1 MHKKTILITLCC
13 ASLILVTPFTTV
25 AQENTVSNNVP
36 EQPKDVEGLV
46 AQLRVAINEILQ
58 KYGHIPSIA
67 KQCGIILNLIYYILS
82 LMVWVVSLI
91 IWVISL
97 IIWVISLILY
107 IPFLIGWVVYCGIII
122 IIAEILGIFIDYA
135 IYNHLHNLED
145 FLLSIGLIFVGL
157 YFLGGC
163 YYDDYN
169 LLHNIPSLRNINN
182 KTNLTKDCPC
192 LQE

>member
-1 MHKKTILITLCC
+1 MKKTILITLMC
-13 ASLILVTPFTTV
+13 ATLILVTPFTTV
-25 AQENTVSNNVP
+25 AQENTISNNLP
-36 EQPKDVEGLV
+36 EKPNDVEGLV
-46 AQLRVAINEILQ
+46 AKLRVAIDEILQ

-82 LMVWVVSLI
+82 IMVWVVSLI

-135 IYNHLHNLED
+135 QNNHLHNLEN

-169 LLHNIPSLRNINN
+169 SLNNIHSLRNIND